1 MERFF
6 GTVKD
11 KLDRFGSMDRL
22 MEWYNTVGPHMS
34 LNLEVIETPYGIHQE
49 DARGRDGR
57 GRGSGGGVPC
67 PEEVGSGELISG
79 SYTAFW
85 MIVSPCSPLQP

>member
-1 MERFF
+1 MEPFF

-49 DARGRDGR
+49 DA
-57 GRGSGGGVPC
+57 
-67 PEEVGSGELISG
+67 
-79 SYTAFW
+79 
-85 MIVSPCSPLQP
+85 